1 MIKINCS
8 FFKGLLFP
16 QNVNRLDFLVLIS
29 ISLHIMVNCYKGS
42 SAYDMLQLPHCLFD
56 MANSRPYITLLL
68 LTEDLKMKISIM
80 GHTQTT

>member
-1 MIKINCS
+1 MIKINCR

-42 SAYDMLQLPHCLFD
+42 SAYDMPHSPFD
-56 MANSRPYITLLL
+56 MANS
-68 LTEDLKMKISIM
+68 
-80 GHTQTT
+80 